1 VPTPKSSLTQADAY
15 LLEQIASENS
25 ASMRRDVVAWIG
37 RSPTRLAQVVAL
49 VLRGS
54 RQQAQRASYP
64 LSFAVEEQPKL
75 GKPHV
80 LELLENLSRAD
91 LHGAVVRNTMR
102 LLRFVPLEPTYEGEM
117 FSAAFAALVGPVE
130 IAVKSD
136 AISVLARLVQRYP
149 EMRPE
154 VELTIREGLAGA
166 TPAYRAR
173 ARREFGIKDEV

>member
-1 VPTPKSSLTQADAY
+1 
-15 LLEQIASENS
+15 
-25 ASMRRDVVAWIG
+25 MRREVVAWIG
-37 RSPTRLAQVVAL
+37 RSPVRLAQVVAL
-49 VLRGS
+49 VLLGS

-64 LSFAVEEQPKL
+64 LSFAVEEQPNL
-75 GKPHV
+75 GQPHV
-80 LELLENLSRAD
+80 LELLGNLGRPD
-91 LHGAVVRNTMR
+91 LHGAVIRNILR
-102 LLRFVPLEPTYEGEM
+102 LLRFVPLAPAYEGEM

-149 EMRPE
+149 EMKSE

-173 ARREFGIKDEV
+173 ARREFGITSEI